1 MAHLRALLLLP
12 LLGLFAP
19 SIAQITLDP
28 LVTTTVCSGT
38 AFDVSFQALG
48 TYDPGN
54 VFSVQLSDATGDFS
68 LPLNIGSI
76 PGIASGTISCTAPGA
91 DGSGYRVRVASSSPL
106 EVSAASAE
114 ILQFANPNAG
124 MSTAMSLC
132 GISASLDLTNILNGS
147 PDAGGVWTIVA
158 GTGILVGPDG
168 PYIGLT
174 YGSNILEYTVDLAGC
189 TASTQV
195 TVNCVE
201 PPNAGVNTVL
211 LVCSS
216 GTPVDMFMSL
226 NGSPQSGGSWTAP
239 NGAIIGNMF
248 DPSVDPSGMYI
259 YTVVGDPSCTNASA
273 TLLITLV
280 QAPNAGSNASVAIC
294 ASDAPFAMISQLLG
308 SPAPGGTWT
317 FNSIPHAPV
326 FVPGT
331 DVSGVYTYTVLGN
344 SPCTSATATV
354 TVTVNNCFQQPGNE
368 FHPPYPDE

>member
-91 DGSGYRVRVASSSPL
+91 DGSGYRVRVASSSPV
-106 EVSAASAE
+106 EVSAASTE

-132 GISASLDLTNILNGS
+132 GVSASLDLTNILNGS

-189 TASTQV
+189 TASSQV

-201 PPNAGVNTVL
+201 PLGAGLDAVIVLCSNDPPISLFQNLGGSPNAG
-211 LVCSS
+211 
-216 GTPVDMFMSL
+216 GA
-226 NGSPQSGGSWTAP
+226 WTAP
-239 NGAIIGNMF
+239 TNDPVANTF
-248 DPSVDPSGMYI
+248 DPYTGLPGVYR
-259 YTVVGDPSCTNASA
+259 YTVANTPPCANDTA
-273 TLLITLV
+273 TLAIAIN

-344 SPCTSATATV
+344 SPCANATATL
-354 TVTVNNCFQQPGNE
+354 TITVNNCFQQPGNE